1 MRTIAQFVFK
11 SKKRYHPIYKKDEQN
26 ACSIQKWDGTGTHCS
41 WFSEAKTHTKLC
53 SHSHLCLYE
62 YLHWHWRK
70 AFGLPPRP
78 PLLKTKNNL
87 NIFWRK
93 RSETIK
99 EWYKMHVLNI
109 LLCFL
114 CKSALKISDSA
125 GPRWGHCM
133 CTKYCTCQ
141 WILLVCLW
149 HITAKCLKMGPVFR
163 PPAQTSLPL
172 SPSKL
177 STPPPPSLLRSLAVA
192 MAWRNWSA
200 ESCAKCQRSSSLNA
214 SLKTKWLNGQSKPL
228 VNSPGTKIA
237 DTSAELMG
245 TLTPPIWQTI
255 RVFDAAHVQF
265 MLKILMG
272 SIAPT
277 SPSYTCYT
285 EGVQRQ
291 NHKVVCDV
299 NDLSNRKHMPVDVKE
314 LSLGNAWLNLAS
326 SPNGLFDIRMSI

>member
-1 MRTIAQFVFK
+1 MLFF
-11 SKKRYHPIYKKDEQN
+11 
-26 ACSIQKWDGTGTHCS
+26 
-41 WFSEAKTHTKLC
+41 
-53 SHSHLCLYE
+53 
-62 YLHWHWRK
+62 
-70 AFGLPPRP
+70 
-78 PLLKTKNNL
+78 
-87 NIFWRK
+87 
-93 RSETIK
+93 
-99 EWYKMHVLNI
+99 
-109 LLCFL
+109 
-114 CKSALKISDSA
+114 
-125 GPRWGHCM
+125 
-133 CTKYCTCQ
+133 
-141 WILLVCLW
+141 
-149 HITAKCLKMGPVFR
+149 MGPVFR

-214 SLKTKWLNGQSKPL
+214 SLETKWLNGQSKPL
-228 VNSPGTKIA
+228 VNSQGTKIA

-299 NDLSNRKHMPVDVKE
+299 NDLSKQKTHASWCQGTFTWQCMVE
-314 LSLGNAWLNLAS
+314 L
-326 SPNGLFDIRMSI
+326 GLFPKWPFWYQNVNLNHPKYNHPLKNRNQPIHPILKSVTPEGDWSHPIRENTEVLRPHQSDQQRHPRLRSWDPPNHKHPRDPGHKKWISCGEIAVVDHTSQTYWRI